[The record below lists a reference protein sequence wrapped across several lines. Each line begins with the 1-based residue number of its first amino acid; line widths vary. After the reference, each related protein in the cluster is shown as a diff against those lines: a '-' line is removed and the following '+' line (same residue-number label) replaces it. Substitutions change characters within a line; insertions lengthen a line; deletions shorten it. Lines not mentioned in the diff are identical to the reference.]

1 MLGWHFIAA
10 LVIAQIAHV
19 TIIPMGERERV
30 ADRVT
35 VFVSWMSCLPVYH
48 FVFGG
53 GLKVAPPYEGNSFNS
68 ALFYPVAVG
77 VAVLL
82 SLLQRALLA
91 LARRRRTRQQP

>member
-10 LVIAQIAHV
+10 LAITLIAHGV
-19 TIIPMGERERV
+19 LVPMGERERI

-53 GLKVAPPYEGNSFNS
+53 GLKVVPPYEGNRFNP
-68 ALFYPVAVG
+68 ALFYPVALG
-77 VAVLL
+77 VTVLL
-82 SLLQRALLA
+82 SLLERALLA
-91 LARRRRTRQQP
+91 LARQRRTRQ